1 MMTTSKKYQKLINMM
16 NIHINNNLNN
26 DNAFSTYVVEKLRK
40 FDIWREW
47 CSLYMNEKYNRS
59 NIILRGKKILP
70 KFVDFLNKNLNI
82 INPIK
87 L

>member
-26 DNAFSTYVVEKLRK
+26 DNAFSTYVVEKLHK

-47 CSLYMNEKYNRS
+47 CSLYMNEKYNRKY
-59 NIILRGKKILP
+59 NITRKKILP